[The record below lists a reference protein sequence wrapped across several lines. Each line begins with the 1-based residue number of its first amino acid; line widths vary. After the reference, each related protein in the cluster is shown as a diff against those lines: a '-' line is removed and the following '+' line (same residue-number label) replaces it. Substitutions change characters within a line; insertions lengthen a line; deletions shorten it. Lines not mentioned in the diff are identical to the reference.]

1 MMSAWETWET
11 CSIAIEL
18 QVPQHYQLFMMAY
31 MLFQTYTGL
40 ILLLAVQAAGINI
53 DNCFEGRAAA
63 ICAEAILIMWYVVV
77 VVAVMRDWPAA
88 GQAPS
93 SLELEFRRSRFRNSW
108 CCLRS
113 NVKPQTSG
121 KGHDWLALSP
131 FDDDMPDIAD
141 LRYHINPYLC
151 KKYLGRDDGNY
162 GNYGICYFC
171 C

>member
-1 MMSAWETWET
+1 MSAWETWET

-18 QVPQHYQLFMMAY
+18 QVPQHYQLSMMAY

-77 VVAVMRDWPAA
+77 VVAVMRDCK
-88 GQAPS
+88 
-93 SLELEFRRSRFRNSW
+93 RRLALFFGVGNDEANRNSW

-131 FDDDMPDIAD
+131 LDDDMPDIAD

-162 GNYGICYFC
+162 GICYFC